1 MGRILFLA
9 DIHGNMPAVRALEAE
24 MARIKPDDV
33 WFLGDVVGKGPE
45 NDKAVD
51 WIRANCSHFI
61 KGNWDEGIGMRQFPR
76 DEFYYRQLGENRM
89 SRLRELPLEAE
100 LFLSG
105 RKIRLFHGRPVMQR
119 LLSIQDDDGLLAT
132 FFEPDYQVV
141 CYADAHRQGMR
152 LVRTK
157 GQMVNIG
164 AVGNAFCV
172 PMVQYAIL
180 TGDPDDREAPFDI
193 TFVNVP
199 YDRAAAVRDV
209 RATPDLVNKAL
220 YEYEI
225 RHGVYARKMTEKDA
239 QDILNKEDRECGMC
253 W

>member
-1 MGRILFLA
+1 MKTIALVGDL
-9 DIHGNMPAVRALEAE
+9 HGNRPATDALDLDLNKRQVSE
-24 MARIKPDDV
+24 IIC
-33 WFLGDVVGKGPE
+33 LGDIVGKGPSS
-45 NDKAVD
+45 DYTFD
-51 WIRANCSHFI
+51 WAMRSCSLVLR
-61 KGNWDEGIGMRQFPR
+61 GNWDEGIGMRQFPR

-239 QDILNKEDRECGMC
+239 QDILDKEDHECGMC